1 MHIFEMSY
9 THKMLPDELFRL
21 SVYLFERAIGQE
33 LVFLPNDYILR
44 APRVPSIEAGMNDCP
59 LLSKYIFL
67 GPIQTYQEYWAQESI
82 FF

>member
-44 APRVPSIEAGMNDCP
+44 ALDQS
-59 LLSKYIFL
+59 SQY
-67 GPIQTYQEYWAQESI
+67 
-82 FF
+82 

>member
-1 MHIFEMSY
+1 MYIFEMSY
-9 THKMLPDELFRL
+9 THKILPDELFRL

-44 APRVPSIEAGMNDCP
+44 APRVPSIEAGVNDCP

-67 GPIQTYQEYWAQESI
+67 GPIQTYQEYWAQESV